1 MHPLLTFTIDFFN
14 SLNIRAMLLGSH
26 EPFSD
31 SQGVVIHEM
40 LFSDPPRCIADLRGI
55 DPDFEEKRIVYLTT
69 DIFRCRYVLMP
80 IPADLMDAPDATHAG
95 SVQSAEARPD
105 DAPPASKILFIGPF
119 LTENPSITTSREII
133 KQYGIPPTYT
143 QLLTQYLS
151 TVPMILKEMW
161 IEEYLNTLAKQI
173 YRERSFGIQSLVQGY
188 TGQNTV
194 KPPEEMASEERS
206 NTAAVI
212 RSLRARYEKEELL
225 MDTIARGDARG
236 AERLLEDMVF
246 NTIEARIPNLLRNR
260 KNYAIVSNTIFR
272 KAAQRGHVNAIHLDE
287 MSRKYAILI
296 EQAGSVHDVTV
307 LVRHMVR
314 DYALLVQRENTA
326 GYSPAVREA
335 VNYISL
341 HLTESDLTLASV
353 AEALTLNKTYLA
365 ARFKQETGA
374 TVTDFI
380 HSRRIDHAIF
390 LMSASDITVHDA
402 ALACG
407 MSDLGYFSKV
417 FKREKGMSPREYRKS
432 LPLR

>member
-14 SLNIRAMLLGSH
+14 SLNIRAVLLGRY
-26 EPFSD
+26 ELFSD
-31 SQGVVIHEM
+31 TQGVVIHQM
-40 LFSDPPRCIADLRGI
+40 LFSDPPRCIADLHGI

-69 DIFRCRYVLMP
+69 DIFRCRYVLIP
-80 IPADLMDAPDATHAG
+80 IPADLLDAP
-95 SVQSAEARPD
+95 SSN
-105 DAPPASKILFIGPF
+105 SKILFIGPF
-119 LTENPSITTSREII
+119 LTENPSIATSREII

-161 IEEYLNTLAKQI
+161 IEEYLNTLAKQV
-173 YRERSFGIQSLVQGY
+173 YGERFFGIESLIQGK

-212 RSLRARYEKEELL
+212 RSLQTRYEKEELL

-246 NTIEARIPNLLRNR
+246 NTLEARIPNLLRNR
-260 KNYAIVSNTIFR
+260 KNYAIISNTLFR
-272 KAAQRGHVNAIHLDE
+272 KAAQRGHVHAIHLDE
-287 MSRKYAILI
+287 MSRRYAILI
-296 EQAGSVHDVTV
+296 EQAGSVHDVNV

-353 AEALTLNKTYLA
+353 AVALSLNKTYLA

-390 LMSASDITVHDA
+390 LMSTSDITVHDA

-432 LPLR
+432 LPQR